1 MEALFEYDVYVPTV
15 SDAGVAYPKSLL
27 EGYKH
32 VLVEHFGGVTDF
44 RHRSEGVWRLG
55 STTFRDE
62 IVLYRVLTAERA
74 SAHTLLQTL
83 QQRMCRELKQRE
95 VLVIE
100 RQVARL

>member
-1 MEALFEYDVYVPTV
+1 MQTLFEYDVYVPTV
-15 SDAGVAYPKSLL
+15 SDDGVAYPAASL
-27 EGYKH
+27 EGYKR

-44 RHRSEGVWRLG
+44 RHRSEGLWRLG

-62 IVLYRVLTAERA
+62 IVLYRVLTAEQAAARA
-74 SAHTLLQTL
+74 LLQTL

-100 RQVARL
+100 RQVTRV